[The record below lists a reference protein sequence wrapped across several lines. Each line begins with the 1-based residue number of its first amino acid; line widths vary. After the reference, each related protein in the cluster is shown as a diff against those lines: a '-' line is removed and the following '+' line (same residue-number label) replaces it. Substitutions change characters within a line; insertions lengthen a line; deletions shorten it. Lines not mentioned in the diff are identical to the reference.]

1 MKRIMRTR
9 SGPAGWTDAAGP
21 NQRVTRTRL
30 WVALRVMPN
39 DAAGI
44 VCLAVR
50 CDRSAPLIAR
60 AALDEIP
67 GLDSVRD
74 DARLVASEL
83 VTNAV
88 LHSKC
93 APDDLIEVRAQRGE
107 GHLLISVHDPGDPD
121 QTLQPKLKT
130 DRAPGGLGLRIVHQI
145 ARRWGAECP
154 DGHLVW
160 AELAM

>member
-1 MKRIMRTR
+1 MMPKDA
-9 SGPAGWTDAAGP
+9 PA
-21 NQRVTRTRL
+21 
-30 WVALRVMPN
+30 
-39 DAAGI
+39 I

-50 CDRSAPLIAR
+50 CDQSAPETVR
-60 AALDEIP
+60 AALDEVP

-93 APDDLIEVRAQRGE
+93 APDDLIEFRAQRGQDQ
-107 GHLLISVHDPGDPD
+107 LLISVHDPGDSD
-121 QTLQPKLKT
+121 QTPELKPKA
-130 DRAPGGLGLRIVHQI
+130 DRAEGGLGLRIVQQL

-154 DGHLVW
+154 DGHRVW